1 MAVSVFCA
9 RLPRSITGNWA
20 SARPA
25 KQRPTRS
32 RLRLRCLC
40 IGLSFLDRHTPAMH
54 ELLFTTINA
63 AKRAGLPLGHIHTA
77 TALQAHNAPDGPEYI
92 VYRFPPR
99 RECHLAGSDSW

>member
-25 KQRPTRS
+25 QQRPTRS
-32 RLRLRCLC
+32 RLRLRCLR

-63 AKRAGLPLGHIHTA
+63 VKGAGLPLGHLHTA
-77 TALQAHNAPDGPEYI
+77 TAQQAQDECEGPQRSEE
-92 VYRFPPR
+92 R
-99 RECHLAGSDSW
+99 RVGKECRSRWTT